1 MTNQIRFSCYLI
13 ETDEETESHISPY
26 ATHYFSIIRWMT
38 TKDPKQ
44 RSTLTEVTEQMKLL
58 FPVPAISSIE
68 ELEKIEDIHI
78 STEHLIGK
86 GGQAVVFLGLSK
98 GSIVAVKR
106 ITIDSLE
113 NDEQKL
119 KVYRE
124 RDSFKNLNHRN
135 IIKLIDYGENRTF
148 M

>member
-106 ITIDSLE
+106 IIIDSLTNKE
-113 NDEQKL
+113 KES
-119 KVYRE
+119 VYKE
-124 RDSFKNLNHRN
+124 RDLFQKLNHRN
-135 IIKLIDYGENRTF
+135 IIKLIDSGKNKTF

>member
-1 MTNQIRFSCYLI
+1 
-13 ETDEETESHISPY
+13 
-26 ATHYFSIIRWMT
+26 MT
-38 TKDPKQ
+38 TQDPKQ
-44 RSTLTEVTEQMKLL
+44 RSTLTEVTEQMKFFFL
-58 FPVPAISSIE
+58 FPSIYSIKK
-68 ELEKIEDIHI
+68 LKKIEGIEYSREPSHI
-78 STEHLIGK
+78 IGT
-86 GGQAVVFLGLSK
+86 GGQATVFLGLSK